1 MRFAI
6 FSDVHGNLAA
16 LDVMLD
22 DLARIGE
29 VDQIWCLGDFIF
41 LGSRP
46 TRCIQRLRDLHEQH
60 GKEKVRY
67 IGGNT
72 DRYFI
77 TNERAVSPP
86 APDEAA
92 FDQRRKRQRQH
103 DATYHWTL
111 SQLSFADY
119 QFL

>member
-6 FSDVHGNLAA
+6 FSDVHGNLTA

-29 VDQIWCLGDFIF
+29 VDQIWCLGDFVA

-46 TRCIQRLRDLHEQH
+46 AQCIQRLRALHEQL

-72 DRYFI
+72 DRYII
-77 TNERAVSPP
+77 TSERPRLDAP
-86 APDEAA
+86 ADEAA
-92 FDQRRKRQRQH
+92 YEVHRK
-103 DATYHWTL
+103 L
-111 SQLSFADY
+111 SR
-119 QFL
+119 